1 MPTDSDVL
9 FDVIFV
15 SAMSLSGGFSIWFVY
30 RGYRRC
36 MTHLEAGEN
45 AAVMRKDIANLTFD
59 ALLAIGW
66 AVVLGTII
74 ANIARELRW
83 LQIAILILVF
93 VILGFLC
100 VRPFQKLA
108 ER

>member
-1 MPTDSDVL
+1 MANDFDVL
-9 FDVIFV
+9 FDVIFA
-15 SAMSLSGGFSIWFVY
+15 SAMSLSGGLAIWFVY
-30 RGYRRC
+30 SGYRRC
-36 MTHLEAGEN
+36 MRHLEAGEN
-45 AAVMRKDIANLTFD
+45 VAVMRKDIANLTFD